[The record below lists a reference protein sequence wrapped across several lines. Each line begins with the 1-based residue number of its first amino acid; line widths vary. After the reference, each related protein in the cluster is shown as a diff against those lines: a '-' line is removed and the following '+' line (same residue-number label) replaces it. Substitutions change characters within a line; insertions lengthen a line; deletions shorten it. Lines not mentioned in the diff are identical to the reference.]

1 MPAEPAFERRDQ
13 VEMQIRVRERGIAEI
28 GRRQKGVAG
37 RWQLVELGFTRN
49 EIATRLACGRL
60 HEIYRGVYAIGHRGL
75 GRDGWLMAAVLAGG
89 PEALLSHRAAGNRW
103 GLVPHVHNRVDVTL
117 PGWRRPRSNLRFHQ
131 ALVPADERTVH
142 GGIPITTVPRT
153 LLDLSAV
160 LQPHRL
166 ERAINEAEVLRLTD
180 GLALG
185 DLVERYPGRRGLG
198 TLRLVLADATFGANA
213 TRSELEERFL
223 AFVAESGL
231 PQPEVNA
238 SLHAGGRWY
247 EVDCLWR
254 AAGLVVELD
263 GYRAHGTRAAFEHD
277 RARAR
282 ALQAA
287 GWRVFPVTWRQLH
300 RDRADLLRELWVVLA
315 HRH

>member
-1 MPAEPAFERRDQ
+1 MAAEPAFERRDQ
-13 VEMQIRVRERGIAEI
+13 AEVQFRLRERRIAEI
-28 GRRQKGVAG
+28 GQRQKGVAG

-60 HEIYRGVYAIGHRGL
+60 HEIYRGVYAVGHRGL
-75 GRDGWLMAAVLAGG
+75 GRAGWLMAAVLAGG
-89 PEALLSHRAAGNRW
+89 PGALLSHRAAGNHW
-103 GLVPHVHNRVDVTL
+103 GVSPFVPGRIDVTL
-117 PGWRRPRSNLRFHQ
+117 PRWRRPRSNLRFHQ
-131 ALVPADERTVH
+131 APVPADERTIH
-142 GGIPITTVPRT
+142 EGIPTTTVPRT
-153 LLDLSAV
+153 LLDLSS
-160 LQPHRL
+160 LLDPHGL
-166 ERAINEAEVLRLTD
+166 ERAINQAEVLRLTD
-180 GLALG
+180 GLSLG
-185 DLVERYPGRRGLG
+185 NLVERYPGRRGLG
-198 TLRLVLADATFGANA
+198 TLRLVLADRTFGANA

-231 PQPEVNA
+231 PQPEVND
-238 SLHAGGRWY
+238 SLYVGGRWY

-277 RARAR
+277 RARTR

-300 RDRADLLRELWVVLA
+300 RNRAGLLSELRLVLA
-315 HRH
+315 HRQ